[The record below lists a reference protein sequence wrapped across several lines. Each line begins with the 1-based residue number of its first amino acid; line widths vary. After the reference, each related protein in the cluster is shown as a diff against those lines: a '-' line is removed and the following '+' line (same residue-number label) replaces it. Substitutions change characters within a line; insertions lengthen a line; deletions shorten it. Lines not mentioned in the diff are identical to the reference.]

1 MRKIYK
7 KLPIAIFISLTLILF
22 VPLISR
28 SVSVTFKVDMSEQ
41 TVSPLGVH
49 IAGSFQG
56 WDPSATGMT
65 HTGNSVY
72 AVTISF
78 TEGEYIEYKFI
89 NGNAWGMDETVPPG
103 CAANNN
109 RFLTV
114 PAQNTTLEA
123 VCFGSCT
130 ICNPGNV
137 DITFQV
143 DMSNETVS
151 PLGVHIAG
159 SFQGWDPGATP
170 MTDIGNNIYAITVE
184 LEIGGFYEYKFI
196 NGNAWGMDETV
207 PPQCAYGWNRFIT
220 VPAVPTT
227 LDAVCFGSCDPCGP
241 PPVDTEVTFRVDMSN
256 EIISPNGVHIAGGF
270 QGWNPGATLMTSSGN
285 NIFTYTTILPSGT
298 YQEYKFINGTTWEES
313 ENVPDP
319 CGVNNNR
326 WLTVPVS
333 DTILPAFCFGECD
346 PCGPPPVQVDVTF
359 SVDLANEV
367 ISPDGVHLA
376 GSFQGWNPASLEM
389 INISEDVY
397 EVVVTFIAGTYIE
410 FKYINGN
417 TFDGAE
423 TVPEEC
429 GVDDGY
435 GGFSRYLTVPDEN
448 TILPLVCFS
457 SCDPCVPPMPTHD
470 ITFKVD
476 MTYESVSPNGVHL
489 AGTFQGWDPAATE
502 MQPVGSNIYEIT
514 LELEEGSLHEYK
526 FINGNTFDG
535 AELVP
540 PECAQNGNRYLEVP
554 QQNLILEEV
563 CFGSCE
569 PCGPPPVPVDITFS
583 VDLANE
589 VVSPD
594 GVHLAGSFQEWNPA
608 TLEMTNVFDDV
619 YEVVV
624 TLEAGT
630 YIEFKYING
639 NTFDGAETVPEECGV
654 EDGFGGYSRY
664 LTVPDVNTI
673 LPLVCFSSCD
683 PCPPPTPLWE
693 ITFRVDMTYESVS
706 PNGVHLAGTFQGWD
720 PAATEMQPIGSNIY
734 EITLEL
740 EEGSLHEYKFI
751 NGNTFDGAELVPPEC
766 AQNGNRYLEVPQ
778 QNLILEEVCFGSC
791 EPCGPPPVEVQ
802 VTFMVDMTHETVS
815 PEGVHIAGSFQ
826 GWNPG
831 ATAMDSLGNGLFSHH
846 AFLLSG
852 TYIEYKFI
860 NGNAWGMDETVPP
873 ECANNNNRYLTV
885 PETDTVLISVCY
897 GSCEVCPPI
906 GINTPLLAEYPLFYP
921 NPASTELSFILTGK
935 PFMVTIFSPDGKLLL
950 RQHLQENTLDITG
963 LKAGLYFI
971 RLENET
977 QSMIKKLIIQ

>member
-7 KLPIAIFISLTLILF
+7 KLPIAIFISLALILF

-65 HTGNSVY
+65 HIGNSVY

-159 SFQGWDPGATP
+159 SFQGWDPDATP

-359 SVDLANEV
+359 SVDLTNEV

-569 PCGPPPVPVDITFS
+569 PCGPPPV
-583 VDLANE
+583 
-589 VVSPD
+589 
-594 GVHLAGSFQEWNPA
+594 
-608 TLEMTNVFDDV
+608 
-619 YEVVV
+619 
-624 TLEAGT
+624 
-630 YIEFKYING
+630 
-639 NTFDGAETVPEECGV
+639 
-654 EDGFGGYSRY
+654 
-664 LTVPDVNTI
+664 
-673 LPLVCFSSCD
+673 
-683 PCPPPTPLWE
+683 
-693 ITFRVDMTYESVS
+693 
-706 PNGVHLAGTFQGWD
+706 
-720 PAATEMQPIGSNIY
+720 
-734 EITLEL
+734 
-740 EEGSLHEYKFI
+740 
-751 NGNTFDGAELVPPEC
+751 
-766 AQNGNRYLEVPQ
+766 
-778 QNLILEEVCFGSC
+778 
-791 EPCGPPPVEVQ
+791 EVQ

-921 NPASTELSFILTGK
+921 NPASTELSFTLTGK